1 MRQKPNLYIEKLCD
15 NNGLKFERKTWKMM
29 DLKTEQWKQKEE
41 KLSAEDLQD
50 EDKLKKLM
58 S

>member
-29 DLKTEQWKQKEE
+29 DLKTE
-41 KLSAEDLQD
+41 
-50 EDKLKKLM
+50 
-58 S
+58 